1 MAFIITAKMVVLPPS
16 AANMAAVNAA
26 MRGGVAGMGGAAAAG
41 GAAAG
46 AGVAAGAAAG
56 ARATNRLG
64 VATTNLGGSL
74 KNTSR
79 FLSTTVRDI
88 ATLTGGMLTLHGVI
102 LGVIAGLKSFVEY
115 EKQLGA
121 MAQITRRTI
130 SEVSELGTQV
140 RQLGIEYGVNTSIL
154 QKNAIELL
162 QAGRSIGQVRQ
173 ALPVLALLGTNAQVG
188 ADGLAEATKAWIV
201 WQNVFKQSD
210 AEVEQSFQKVVKLAK
225 QQFITVSELIEGTTI
240 LANTA
245 KSSGASFEEMISIIA
260 ATKTRAGRPVTEVSR
275 ALNTLLSRVIS
286 PQRAKQLKEQ
296 FGLEVF
302 EGGKIKGP
310 IALLTEIKRVRDS
323 FGEASRAGAEL
334 EIILG
339 GLRRRSLGGAALSS
353 IEDAARNLES
363 ISGNIDELDADFAR
377 VEKTIGVQLGQT
389 IATMKDAFISLV
401 EDGSMRTVLES
412 VLGMVRGLTVLS
424 GVAKTLLPIMIGL
437 GGVRFA
443 RFIAPAIG
451 ATVFGTAARHPRGS
465 NVIGG
470 RIPARQG
477 LAQGRV
483 SPGAAGAIAVGA
495 GLLAGQLGTQD
506 EGSRRL
512 KAGLEGITVGFGLLL
527 FSVNPLIAATA
538 GLTATF
544 IRLAQFTEEE
554 RKASK
559 LRRVQE
565 SGEGLQLTLRGLRG
579 ELTDI
584 TAPVLAN
591 TVKGVGDQIKKE
603 LEQSKTER
611 VESIGNLTKPG
622 PGGIPG
628 FSGKLLERETERLN
642 KKFDEE
648 EESIRRKG
656 ADSSLQA
663 ITQLRDLIIGLPEVR
678 TMEDFKNAFGGT
690 GKILLA
696 FIGVLGSWGKALTD
710 GTAKLLEQKAA
721 NIGVA
726 QSAAEVVV
734 ILAAKFGKMTQEI
747 KNTTSIISDVVDRA
761 SSRGGFSGPAQVLS
775 SFGQRGNAGAIA
787 GAPISANIRNA
798 LLEIEASAQAMTKVV
813 QKAPVDMD
821 ITELVGELVAAATP
835 EMGDELRRRFEE
847 LNLEDNRAVPKFA
860 AELRDIG
867 TLVDS
872 LAEEIAP
879 GFREATKEAING
891 MQRGS
896 REFASR
902 FGEAI
907 NQFLNVIEAQV
918 SASRAVLEA
927 SNLETQIRTGRAARG
942 GGFNRLALQQA
953 GTLAGT
959 VDIAAISKT
968 IREAQAGLSIDAG
981 VLDTARLESVVTR
994 NVAALNVLADATTRL
1009 TGIQDDLA
1017 RAQEGLRS
1025 KFDLAEEF
1033 IGGDQDTRRQ
1043 MIRDAMAAQT
1053 AIQRGTFAGLTD
1065 EIVQGALRHLG
1076 RVGTIEGA
1084 AGLSPRGFT
1093 GEELKQSLIRS
1104 TIGGQ
1109 FFAPELGTQRQ
1120 AEEQTIQIMRE
1131 AAMAQ
1136 QALAIAEEGM
1146 FNKFISDLGMK
1157 FDQFLDGLAQGRA
1170 GLLPGIGGDLSLP
1183 QNIQQA
1189 QQRQQEI
1196 DKAKAFANQQLGQL
1210 QFPRIQQGQPEPRP
1224 GARIVPNIPQEIPDL
1239 PKSQIINGIR
1249 RRAKPEPV
1257 FRGFSGAPID
1267 FGPPRPP
1274 EQIAP
1279 VEPPFQSYEEGRPL
1293 PNQLNQGGVRPLI
1306 EGQALQQGGVD
1317 QAQDIRRVGQAPGGG
1332 FFGGPMQAQGFMQ
1345 NIGGG
1350 LGVVGQPQLGGAQ
1363 AAVRQ
1368 PQLGGVQAAGPP
1380 ILPMVGGVG
1389 PGNILD
1395 FPGITQQSAT
1405 GASGTKLNRFGQPTL
1420 SREEILQRRRA
1431 EFDIGRTQRGSQQ
1444 AFRQFARKQIDE
1456 NQGDI
1461 TQQAILQNFNK
1472 IQASEQDFTQFNR
1485 LRQQGF
1491 TDVDAVGRVTFN
1503 RMNKVGEERGID
1515 RDPTVKEFNNSLK
1528 EAIVNLRNMGIT
1540 FEKDSGTLIKELTN
1554 RFRQLNPQGQQP
1566 QQQMPPALNV
1576 QPAENIQVNLQAAM
1590 NESFN
1595 QFLQNF
1601 TQALTNFGES
1611 ADDINNAG
1619 NEFKDAAGNLAAA
1632 LTNNQLNIDMKQ
1644 TVDVNIDGS
1653 EAFADAEE
1661 NFRNIAE
1668 QTAQQVVSNLGSKLG
1683 IPLV

>member
-611 VESIGNLTKPG
+611 VKSLGSFTKIG
-622 PGGIPG
+622 ISG
-628 FSGKLLERETERLN
+628 FPLLSGKLPERETERLN

-696 FIGVLGSWGKALTD
+696 FIGVLGSWGKALTE

-1210 QFPRIQQGQPEPRP
+1210 QFPTTP
-1224 GARIVPNIPQEIPDL
+1224 
-1239 PKSQIINGIR
+1239 
-1249 RRAKPEPV
+1249 
-1257 FRGFSGAPID
+1257 
-1267 FGPPRPP
+1267 
-1274 EQIAP
+1274 
-1279 VEPPFQSYEEGRPL
+1279 
-1293 PNQLNQGGVRPLI
+1293 
-1306 EGQALQQGGVD
+1306 
-1317 QAQDIRRVGQAPGGG
+1317 QAPGGG

-1350 LGVVGQPQLGGAQ
+1350 LGVVGQPQLGGVQ